1 MKNFISCDWGTSS
14 FRLRLIETDTRQV
27 LAESRSAQGIA
38 TAYALCREAGGKRV
52 ALSWGRIE
60 YLNDRENKLTAV
72 TSVEIARFT
81 TAPEYDPK
89 DWKRM
94 SSTPWMSELAT
105 YYTCDPFW
113 KTARFAPATKATA
126 KRP

>member
-1 MKNFISCDWGTSS
+1 MDGVLLKDPANKEVGKVQDLILAPANSC
-14 FRLRLIETDTRQV
+14 V
-27 LAESRSAQGIA
+27 
-38 TAYALCREAGGKRV
+38 AYAVIDTNREAGGKKV

-81 TAPEYDPK
+81 AAPECDPK

-113 KTARFAPATKATA
+113 KTTRFAPATRATA